1 MKTLFKYF
9 MMATLAMTT
18 VALSGCT
25 KDDPKPDPEPEP
37 APAEPTINPDDYTP
51 SGTYTVTY
59 EGDAIDAGN
68 ILSYAVSAAELEDNF
83 IKVDFKVNNNSSEAQ
98 STAVSADLIYGPE
111 SFREIGI
118 CILTCQ
124 NGTAPF
130 TCTPVNIAAGGE
142 QNVDI
147 EVFAGAT
154 GVYHSAIYKITV
166 GKGQLLLD
174 PQVFFLKL
182 TF

>member
-1 MKTLFKYF
+1 MKTLKYF
-9 MMATLAMTT
+9 MMASLAMAT

-25 KDDPKPDPEPEP
+25 KDDPNPDPEPTP
-37 APAEPTINPDDYTP
+37 APAEPTINPDDYTQ
-51 SGTYTVTY
+51 SSTYTVTY
-59 EGDAIDAGN
+59 EGSDITAGDM
-68 ILSYAVSAAELEDNF
+68 ITYAVSAAEIADEF
-83 IKVDFKVNNNSSEAQ
+83 VKVDFKVKNNSGESQ
-98 STAVSADLIYGPE
+98 STAVSVDMIYGPE

-130 TCTPVNIAAGGE
+130 TCTPVDIAAGAE

-147 EVFAGAT
+147 EVFPVDK
-154 GVYHSAIYKITV
+154 GVYHSAIYQVTI
-166 GKGQLLLD
+166 GKGQLLMD